1 MSRRDRR
8 EGAQISEKTS
18 PGFAAASPAAL
29 HEAGVAHMQAGRYL
43 EAQSCCERALA
54 VDSGHADSL
63 HLMGRLSFQ
72 AGQYDHAV
80 EWIVRA
86 IRFDPKADYLASL
99 GTALHR
105 QGRYDEAV
113 NALDKAVQLK
123 PEDAGLWTALGTML
137 EEVKRLSDAVLC
149 FEHALKLD
157 PRQHEAAWR
166 SALLLHQ
173 LGRLEEALVR
183 LDLCD
188 TLRPRDAVAVNARSL
203 VLRGLKRFDDYLAVT
218 QQAHRLD
225 PRHADLCNNVGDAY
239 QLLGRFEEALAW
251 FDRALERKPSSILAL
266 ENKASLLRQM
276 HRFDAI
282 PAIYDRIRAIEPNRA
297 KAEFDLGNLNLLLG
311 NFAAGWRQREAR
323 WRVPDLPIHFP
334 AGSEPVW
341 LGEQSIEGKTILI
354 YSDEGLGDAIQFARY
369 VPHLAA
375 RGARV
380 VLVVQDGLQSLLS
393 TLPGLVQCLPRS
405 AAPPPS
411 DFRCPLMSLP
421 LAFGTTLDTIPPPV
435 PLSAPAERISAWD
448 ERLGVHERFG
458 PHDRLR
464 VGLTWSGSLAHPND
478 ISRSIPLELLTGLLE
493 LDATFISLQKDPRPA
508 DREVLER
515 SGIVDLT
522 AQLTD
527 FTETAAL
534 VSCLDLLITVD
545 TSMAHLAPTLGCP
558 TWIMLPHAPDYRWLL
573 NRDDSPWYPAVR
585 LFRQDASRE
594 RVGVIERVRAELSA
608 AIGIW
613 NGRAGGAL

>member
-8 EGAQISEKTS
+8 EGAQTSEKTS

-29 HEAGVAHMQAGRYL
+29 HEAGVAHMRAGRYL

-63 HLMGRLSFQ
+63 HLMGRLSLQ

-203 VLRGLKRFDDYLAVT
+203 VLRSLKRFDDYLAVT

-297 KAEFDLGNLNLLLG
+297 KVEFDLANLNLLLG

-380 VLVVQDGLQSLLS
+380 VLVVQDALQSLLS
-393 TLPGLVQCLPRS
+393 TLSGLVQCLPRS
-405 AAPPPS
+405 AALPLS